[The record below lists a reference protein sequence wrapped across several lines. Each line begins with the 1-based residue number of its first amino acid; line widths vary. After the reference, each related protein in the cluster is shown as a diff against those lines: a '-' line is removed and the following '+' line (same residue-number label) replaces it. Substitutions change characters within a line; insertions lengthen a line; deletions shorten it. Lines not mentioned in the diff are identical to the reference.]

1 MKQVTQQVTQKKAIE
16 ILQTIMEFELV
27 GVLRYTYYSLVV
39 TASNKKN
46 IVNFLKEQANESLTH
61 GQLVGELLV
70 SLDGCPKIG
79 IAPIPEINDFSAKNI
94 LTASLAHEK
103 QALELYKLLLE
114 SAKDVN
120 VTVEEFARNM
130 IEEEGSHHLEIEEM
144 LRNSH

>member
-1 MKQVTQQVTQKKAIE
+1 MKQVTQTKPLE
-16 ILQTIMEFELV
+16 ILQTIMEFELA
-27 GVLRYTYYSLVV
+27 GVVRYTYYSLVV
-39 TASNKKN
+39 TGSYREK

-61 GQLVGELLV
+61 GQLVGEFLV
-70 SLDGCPKIG
+70 SLNGSPKIG

-94 LTASLAHEK
+94 LAASLANEK

-120 VTVEEFARNM
+120 VAIEEFARNM

-144 LRNSH
+144 IRNAN